1 MEMIAATGGIICTW
15 PLKWVREDGSGR
27 LTIDDW
33 AEENYAMKER
43 LGIEHIGLGTD
54 GGGVL
59 PEMVE
64 GYKSILDLP
73 KLVDAMG
80 EVGFKRSEI
89 AAYMG
94 GNLFRVIKQ
103 CIG

>member
-1 MEMIAATGGIICTW
+1 MLLLGSELIGLAGYSQHIA
-15 PLKWVREDGSGR
+15 
-27 LTIDDW
+27 
-33 AEENYAMKER
+33 
-43 LGIEHIGLGTD
+43 LGTD

-59 PEMVE
+59 PEMV
-64 GYKSILDLP
+64 GGDKSILDLP
-73 KLVDAMG
+73 KLVIAVD

>member
-1 MEMIAATGGIICTW
+1 
-15 PLKWVREDGSGR
+15 